1 MVDEWTQEE
10 MMMFLSTISEAILY
24 SCFALLMGSF
34 IFSLIPTDLKPAIL
48 VSKKFK
54 LIALAGIAVFSFMPI
69 LNLMVYL
76 LEEYTFLYVLKSL
89 LLTFEIG
96 KAWIVTVILTIIL
109 GFFIYLFDNR
119 NTPIYYIIGILL
131 LFGIVAAMSWTTHSH
146 AVYGIQGFITHFIHF
161 STVIVWVGILIIV
174 AWFSKNKENWIPF
187 LNWFHVTALFCFAI
201 ITVTGLSLMNYSMNI
216 SEYPNSWLQPYG
228 QSLLIKHLLILP
240 LIGYAFINGFLIKRK
255 LGKKEELD
263 PRPWTKLESIIVL
276 AIFAATGAM
285 SQQEPPHN
293 NASFSKDT
301 FLQAYGILPSGQ
313 GSLVPLTVDIVA
325 NFKGI
330 SLGILAVAFLV
341 ISIYSFTKKMPPLF
355 SFIMSILLVVCALL
369 ALSYS
374 VVAY

>member
-10 MMMFLSTISEAILY
+10 MMMFLSTISEALLY

-146 AVYGIQGFITHFIHF
+146 AVYGIQGLITHFIHF

-174 AWFSKNKENWIPF
+174 AWFSKNK
-187 LNWFHVTALFCFAI
+187 
-201 ITVTGLSLMNYSMNI
+201 
-216 SEYPNSWLQPYG
+216 
-228 QSLLIKHLLILP
+228 
-240 LIGYAFINGFLIKRK
+240 
-255 LGKKEELD
+255 
-263 PRPWTKLESIIVL
+263 
-276 AIFAATGAM
+276 
-285 SQQEPPHN
+285 
-293 NASFSKDT
+293 
-301 FLQAYGILPSGQ
+301 
-313 GSLVPLTVDIVA
+313 
-325 NFKGI
+325 
-330 SLGILAVAFLV
+330 
-341 ISIYSFTKKMPPLF
+341 
-355 SFIMSILLVVCALL
+355 
-369 ALSYS
+369 
-374 VVAY
+374 